1 MNLGARAL
9 LLAALALAL
18 LGGAI
23 SVLTG
28 AWRHGALGLV
38 IGSAVLLV
46 GLSRLL
52 RRGDRALGWAI
63 VFVGAATVAGH
74 VARILLTRD

>member
-1 MNLGARAL
+1 M

-28 AWRHGALGLV
+28 TWRHGALGLV
-38 IGSAVLLV
+38 ISGAVLLA
-46 GLSRLL
+46 GFSRLL
-52 RRGDRALGWAI
+52 RGGDQALGWAI

-74 VARILLTRD
+74 VAQLLLTGD